1 MINPYTGR
9 NFSPYTRLMEK
20 IKSSARSGPEKWG
33 NSGYHREEPL
43 DVTITLQD
51 IEDVHNKQ
59 NSICPVCNCEYF
71 LTDLCY
77 NPASPQKPSSDR
89 IRSEEAYIKGNL
101 QITHQGCNY
110 MKSNHNHTIANE
122 FINNIKNKN
131 FKPLIKCQITN
142 NKGDNMLNTYLDRI
156 GLLAAKD
163 KDLDTLNWLSTVD
176 SKSITNVSTNTPY
189 EVTKRRAQNNLNVI
203 LAKNPSIATDTTS
216 MISMREL
223 AKKSNYKSVDYS
235 SIMGGLIGK
244 EMANGLSVYRVT
256 GDEPTNNTRWLDEL
270 LVPDTTVILKNGK

>member
-1 MINPYTGR
+1 MQRIR
-9 NFSPYTRLMEK
+9 NNA
-20 IKSSARSGPEKWG
+20 KSGIDKWG
-33 NSGYHREEPL
+33 SSGYHREEPL

-59 NSICPVCNCEYF
+59 NSICPICNCEYF

-77 NPASPQKPSSDR
+77 DPAIPQKPSPDR
-89 IRSEEAYIKGNL
+89 IRSEEPYIRGNL

-110 MKSNHNHTIANE
+110 MKSDHDHKISVE

-142 NKGDNMLNTYLDRI
+142 NKGDNMSNTYLDRI
-156 GLLAAKD
+156 GLLAARD

-176 SKSITNVSTNTPY
+176 NKSITKTNKKDETPY
-189 EVTKRRAQNNLNVI
+189 EGQKKRAKNNLTVI
-203 LAKNPSIATDTTS
+203 LAKNPSVATDPTS
-216 MISMREL
+216 KINMRML
-223 AKKSNYKSVDYS
+223 AKKSNYKSKDYN

-244 EMANGLSVYRVT
+244 KLANGVSVYRLT
-256 GDEPTNNTRWLDEL
+256 GDEQSINTGWLDEF

>member
-1 MINPYTGR
+1 
-9 NFSPYTRLMEK
+9 
-20 IKSSARSGPEKWG
+20 
-33 NSGYHREEPL
+33 
-43 DVTITLQD
+43 
-51 IEDVHNKQ
+51 
-59 NSICPVCNCEYF
+59 
-71 LTDLCY
+71 
-77 NPASPQKPSSDR
+77 
-89 IRSEEAYIKGNL
+89 
-101 QITHQGCNY
+101 
-110 MKSNHNHTIANE
+110 
-122 FINNIKNKN
+122 
-131 FKPLIKCQITN
+131 
-142 NKGDNMLNTYLDRI
+142 MLNTYLDRI

-203 LAKNPSIATDTTS
+203 LAKNPSIATATDTTS